1 MEKVT
6 AWLDFC
12 SVMFALGT
20 AIYGTRQLRKGLN
33 GYEIA
38 QNKRTKEGN
47 FVWWT
52 LFCLAFASAVTSLI
66 LKYYWA

>member
-33 GYEIA
+33 NYELK
-38 QNKRTKEGN
+38 QNVHIKEGN
-47 FVWWT
+47 QVWWT
-52 LFCLAFASAVTSLI
+52 LFCLAFVSAVASLI
-66 LKYYWA
+66 IKYYSA